1 MNFISFLQ
9 LLSNVQPD
17 WRYTRYFWAYYI
29 FIAWIKCLKMNV
41 ENFNSCKRIISK
53 LSWPTQCNVH
63 GLKKWLRVSGTWKWS
78 TDHNC
83 DKLLFS
89 YTFLVLLLTKPTC
102 WFELL
107 GFKDNMANDNVFGN
121 FVSFSLLRCCW
132 LLYRH
137 PRPTN

>member
-1 MNFISFLQ
+1 MRVAFTLDEFYFIFTALA
-9 LLSNVQPD
+9 LSNVRPD

-63 GLKKWLRVSGTWKWS
+63 GLEKWLRVSGTWKWS

-89 YTFLVLLLTKPTC
+89 YTFLVLLLTKLTY

-107 GFKDNMANDNVFGN
+107 SSKIIWRMIMSLAISLVFH
-121 FVSFSLLRCCW
+121 
-132 LLYRH
+132 Y
-137 PRPTN
+137 